1 MCVRYGHVKKMADAE
16 AEGIREAGVEVDM
29 YQYVPLPSHLSDV
42 FFHPHIPSHLVE
54 ADCPIGIVGAL
65 FGGVNWD
72 RC

>member
-42 FFHPHIPSHLVE
+42 VL
-54 ADCPIGIVGAL
+54 
-65 FGGVNWD
+65 
-72 RC
+72 